1 MTTVRAE
8 ELLAELEDMEYEGA
22 AFMPIRAYATHRE
35 VRPQLVYYWLRR
47 GYIEDERCACGR
59 RIIDVE
65 RADKALSSRGYA
77 K

>member
-1 MTTVRAE
+1 MKTE

-22 AFMPIRAYATHRE
+22 AFMPIRAYAE
-35 VRPQLVYYWLRR
+35 FKKVRPQLVYYWLRR

-59 RIIDVE
+59 RIIDVA
-65 RADKALSSRGYA
+65 RANEALSSRGYN

>member
-1 MTTVRAE
+1 MNTE
-8 ELLAELEDMEYEGA
+8 DLLAELEDMEYEGSA
-22 AFMPIRAYATHRE
+22 YMPIRAYASYRE

-59 RIIDVE
+59 RIIDVA
-65 RADKALSSRGYA
+65 RADKALASRKDG